1 MDIWLRLV
9 EELDRWS
16 DDGKTA
22 TFWWRDDDA
31 VAPSSQLELLLAH
44 AQSIPL
50 ALSVIPGSVTPDLAE
65 RLRDVRSVVVLQHGW
80 LHRNYVA
87 AGRSEFP
94 SSRSEQEV
102 ARDLAEGRR
111 RLSDLF
117 GEQAIAAFVP
127 PWHMFDDCFLPL
139 LSRNGLA
146 WISRKGPR
154 PSLYAA
160 PDLLQVNAHVAPI
173 RWSVPPD
180 FDNEA
185 ESVLSILDHLRGR
198 RTGQYDA
205 HEPTGL
211 LTHHLVQNAR
221 SYKFIS
227 RLITVTAKHPAGA
240 WIGARDFFR
249 SVQGGNE
256 VGLGAK
262 FRK

>member
-1 MDIWLRLV
+1 MDMWLRLV

-31 VAPSSQLELLLAH
+31 VAPTSQLELLLAH

-50 ALSVIPGSVTPDLAE
+50 ALSVIPGSVTSDLAE
-65 RLRDVRSVVVLQHGW
+65 RVRDVQSVVVLQHGW
-80 LHRNYVA
+80 AHRNYMP

-102 ARDLAEGRR
+102 ARELAEGRR

-127 PWHMFDDCFLPL
+127 PWHMFDDRFLPL
-139 LSRNGLA
+139 LPRNGLA

-160 PDLLQVNAHVAPI
+160 SDLLQVNAHVAPI
-173 RWSVPPD
+173 RWSIPPD
-180 FDNEA
+180 FDDEA
-185 ESVLSILDHLRGR
+185 ESVSSIVDHLRGR
-198 RTGQYDA
+198 RIGRYDGD
-205 HEPTGL
+205 EPTGL

-221 SYKFIS
+221 SYNFIS
-227 RLITVTAKHPAGA
+227 RLIGVIAKHTAGA
-240 WIGARDFFR
+240 WVGARDFFPFDQGRREIRAR
-249 SVQGGNE
+249 S
-256 VGLGAK
+256 
-262 FRK
+262 